1 MSKRISGL
9 KEELFINN
17 RKFIMQE
24 DAEILDSRSED
35 SVRRHIIMV
44 NRVISDV
51 LDFFYHPVH
60 SIISLHHVIT

>member
-1 MSKRISGL
+1 
-9 KEELFINN
+9 
-17 RKFIMQE
+17 MQE

-51 LDFFYHPVH
+51 LDFF
-60 SIISLHHVIT
+60 IIQYIASLVYIM

>member
-51 LDFFYHPVH
+51 LDFF
-60 SIISLHHVIT
+60 IIQYIASLVYIM